1 MDCRNSS
8 LLLPEERK
16 QLGESQSKHEEKDIC
31 IFNGSKMFSQVF
43 SYLYLLLLLQI
54 VATQLKI
61 KRKAHKI

>member
-31 IFNGSKMFSQVF
+31 IFMDQKCSLRYSVTFIYCCYCK
-43 SYLYLLLLLQI
+43 LLPLN
-54 VATQLKI
+54 
-61 KRKAHKI
+61 